1 VLNVLLALLFSV
13 AQEPAGSGA
22 ALHGVTAKFT
32 QGEASDLAVLPNL
45 ALFVARTNPPSA
57 FLKPGRFTAEFSGFV
72 SVELRAQYT
81 FRVVANGQLE
91 LLVNGNSVLTFVGNG
106 QSSEPS
112 KPVRLNRGTNSI
124 LARFTAPE
132 SGDAQF
138 QVLWTPKNSAVA
150 IPIPMEVLSYNESAE
165 VKNSAELHRGFYLF
179 AEYRCGRCHGSG
191 EQMASELDFGAP
203 DFESI
208 GSRLNSTWMA
218 DWVVN
223 PTMHMPKLFSDAEPG
238 NRIAAYLSTLKGP
251 APKPVISGDS
261 AKGKEL
267 FQTLQCAVCHVEND
281 AGLLNVRRK
290 FAPGAL
296 VEYLENPQAHYRWTP
311 MPNFK
316 LSDPEAGNLGGFLL
330 ERGQSG
336 EEPKGTGGIE
346 EGRMLIQVSGCLNCH
361 ASKLENQYSAPA
373 LAAISRSGLSGCL
386 STNGT
391 KKAPQFNLE
400 PEGREALAA
409 FLRNGNFT
417 PLLKSVPQE
426 LALRQSETL
435 RCAECHEK
443 VEGAPRFATLGAKL
457 KPKWAKRF
465 IAGEVQYKPRPWM
478 QPQMPAFPAHAAP
491 LAVGLAALHGHSA
504 ESSREQNLDAQ
515 MAGTGAKL
523 ISAAGG
529 FSCVACHAVGA
540 FTSGQVVETPGVNLA
555 QSGERLLKSYFDRW
569 VMNPVLLEPN
579 TKMPV
584 YFDAQGRSQLTD
596 ILEGDAEKQ
605 INAIWEYVRLGDK
618 MPPPPIPQP

>member
-1 VLNVLLALLFSV
+1 
-13 AQEPAGSGA
+13 
-22 ALHGVTAKFT
+22 LHGVAAKFT
-32 QGEASDLAVLPNL
+32 QGEASDLVVLPNL
-45 ALFVARTNPPSA
+45 ALFVTRTNASSA
-57 FLKPGRFTAEFSGFV
+57 FLKPGKFMAEFSGFA

-81 FRVVANGQLE
+81 FRAVASGRLE
-91 LLVNGNSVLTFVGNG
+91 LLVNGNSVLSFVGDG
-106 QSSEPS
+106 QLSEPS
-112 KPVRLNRGTNSI
+112 KPVRLNRGTNSVV
-124 LARFTAPE
+124 AHFAAPD

-138 QVLWTPKNSAVA
+138 QVLWTPKNSALAIA
-150 IPIPMEVLSYNESAE
+150 IPTEVLSYNENPE
-165 VKNSAELHRGFYLF
+165 LKNSTQLHRGFYLF

-191 EQMASELDFGAP
+191 EQMVSELDFGAP
-203 DFESI
+203 DFENI
-208 GSRLNSTWMA
+208 GSRLNSRWMA

-223 PTMHMPKLFSDAEPG
+223 PTRHMPKLFSDPEAA
-238 NRIAAYLSTLKGP
+238 NKIAAYLSTLKDP
-251 APKPVISGDS
+251 APNAPTSGDS

-267 FQTLQCAVCHVEND
+267 FQTLQCAVCHDEND
-281 AGLLNVRRK
+281 AALLNLRRK

-296 VEYLENPQAHYRWTP
+296 VEYLENPEAHYRWTP

-316 LSDPEAGNLGGFLL
+316 LNHPEAGNLGAFLL

-336 EEPKGTGGIE
+336 EEPKVSGGIE
-346 EGRMLIQVSGCLNCH
+346 EGRMLVQMSGCLSCH
-361 ASKLENQYSAPA
+361 ASKLENKYSAPA
-373 LAAISRSGLSGCL
+373 LAAVSRSGRSGCL
-386 STNGT
+386 STNST
-391 KKAPQFNLE
+391 IRAPRFNLK
-400 PEGREALAA
+400 PEDREALAA

-426 LALRQSETL
+426 LALRQTETL

-443 VEGAPRFATLGAKL
+443 IEGAPRFVTLGAKL
-457 KPKWAKRF
+457 KPEWAKRF
-465 IAGEVQYKPRPWM
+465 IAGEVKDKPRPWM
-478 QPQMPAFPAHAAP
+478 QQRMPAFPAHATSV
-491 LAVGLAALHGHSA
+491 AVGLAALHGNPPESA
-504 ESSREQNLDAQ
+504 PERSPDTQ
-515 MAGTGAKL
+515 MAATGAKL

-529 FSCVACHAVGA
+529 FSCVACHAVGS

-555 QSGERLLKSYFDRW
+555 HSSERLLKSYFDRW